1 LLGEQ
6 SLTYGEVEFA
16 AFSEVLQ
23 IAKDW
28 CGSCKKFYDLGSGAG
43 RAVFTVSLGLVLKNA
58 CHCRSDGE
66 AGLLQAALNID
77 FEELVGIEVLEG
89 LCSVSKAVRQK

>member
-1 LLGEQ
+1 MLCVICGQ

-28 CGSCKKFYDLGSGAG
+28 CGRSCKKFYDLGSGDG
-43 RAVFTVSLGLVLKNA
+43 RAVFTVSCELRGALAK
-58 CHCRSDGE
+58 CR
-66 AGLLQAALNID
+66 ARLWI
-77 FEELVGIEVLEG
+77 
-89 LCSVSKAVRQK
+89 